1 MNDKVRC
8 AWPYREVELSYHDEE
23 WGTPSHD
30 DRHLFEHLV
39 LGGAQAG
46 LSWHTILQRRD
57 GYRRAFADFDPEKV
71 ARFTE
76 KRVAKLMANPGIIR
90 NRQKI
95 ASAIGN
101 ARAVVKVQAEFGSLD
116 AYLWRFVD
124 GAPIV
129 TRRKAG
135 EPTRVSSPESD
146 AMSKDL
152 KARGFSFVGTTI
164 CYAVMQ
170 SVGMV
175 NDHSVDCFR
184 YRELADPFGAELR
197 GVHSQAELGNE
208 SVSP

>member
-8 AWPYREVELSYHDEE
+8 AWPYRELELPYHDEE

-46 LSWHTILQRRD
+46 LSWHTILKRRE
-57 GYRRAFADFDPEKV
+57 GYRRAFAAFDAAKV

-76 KRVAKLMANPGIIR
+76 KRVEKLMADPGIIR

-95 ASAIGN
+95 TSAIGN
-101 ARAVVKVQAEFGSLD
+101 AKAVVKVQNEFGSLD

-124 GAPIV
+124 GVPLV
-129 TRRKAG
+129 SRRKPG
-135 EPTRVSSPESD
+135 EPTLVSSAQSD

-152 KARGFSFVGTTI
+152 RARGFSFVGTTI

-184 YRELADPFGAELR
+184 YRELAGPFGAELR
-197 GVHSQAELGNE
+197 GLHSQAELGNE

>member
-1 MNDKVRC
+1 MNAKVRC
-8 AWPYREVELSYHDEE
+8 AWPYRDVELPYHDEE

-30 DRHLFEHLV
+30 DSHLFEHLV

-46 LSWHTILQRRD
+46 LSWHTILKRRE
-57 GYRRAFADFDPEKV
+57 GYRRAFAEFDAAKV
-71 ARFTE
+71 ARFSE
-76 KRVAKLMANPGIIR
+76 KRVEKLMADPGIIR

-95 ASAIGN
+95 ISAIGN
-101 ARAVVKVQAEFGSLD
+101 AKAVVKVQAEFGSLD

-124 GAPIV
+124 GAPLI
-129 TRRKAG
+129 TRRAPG
-135 EPTRVSSPESD
+135 EPTLVSSPVSD

-170 SVGMV
+170 SVGLV

-184 YRELADPFGAELR
+184 FLELTGWKSDCL
-197 GVHSQAELGNE
+197 
-208 SVSP
+208 

>member
-1 MNDKVRC
+1 MKEKVRC
-8 AWPYREVELSYHDEE
+8 AWPYRELELPYHDEE

-46 LSWHTILQRRD
+46 LSWHTILQRRA
-57 GYRRAFADFDPEKV
+57 GYRRAFAEFDAAKV

-76 KRVAKLMANPGIIR
+76 KRVEKLMADPGIIR

-95 ASAIGN
+95 ISAIGN
-101 ARAVVKVQAEFGSLD
+101 AKAVVKVQTEFGSLD

-124 GAPIV
+124 GEPIV
-129 TRRKAG
+129 GQRKPG
-135 EPTRVSSPESD
+135 EPTPVSSPVSD

-175 NDHSVDCFR
+175 NDHTITCFR
-184 YRELADPFGAELR
+184 YRELSGLLGAALR
-197 GVHSQAELGNE
+197 GQRSQTEPGNALK
-208 SVSP
+208 

>member
-8 AWPYREVELSYHDEE
+8 AWPYRELELPYHDEE

-30 DRHLFEHLV
+30 DRHLYEHLV

-46 LSWHTILQRRD
+46 LSWHTILKRRE
-57 GYRRAFADFDPEKV
+57 GYRRAFAEFDAAKV

-76 KRVAKLMANPGIIR
+76 KRVEKLMADPGIIR

-101 ARAVVKVQAEFGSLD
+101 AKAVVKVQSEFGSLD

-124 GAPIV
+124 GAPLV
-129 TRRKAG
+129 TRRTPGA
-135 EPTRVSSPESD
+135 PTLVSSPVSD

-184 YRELADPFGAELR
+184 FRELTGWKSDCL
-197 GVHSQAELGNE
+197 
-208 SVSP
+208 

>member
-8 AWPYREVELSYHDEE
+8 AWPYRELELPYHDKE

-46 LSWHTILQRRD
+46 LSWHTILKRRE
-57 GYRRAFADFDPEKV
+57 GYRRAFAEFDAAKV
-71 ARFTE
+71 ARFTD
-76 KRVAKLMANPGIIR
+76 KRVEKLMADPGIIR

-101 ARAVVKVQAEFGSLD
+101 AKAVVKVQNEFGSLD

-124 GAPIV
+124 GKPIV
-129 TRRKAG
+129 SQRKPG
-135 EPTRVSSPESD
+135 EPTLVSSAVSD

-152 KARGFSFVGTTI
+152 KARGFSFAGTTI

-184 YRELADPFGAELR
+184 FRELTGLKRARLMKE
-197 GVHSQAELGNE
+197 
-208 SVSP
+208 

>member
-1 MNDKVRC
+1 MNEKVRC
-8 AWPYREVELSYHDEE
+8 AWPYRALELPYHDEE

-46 LSWHTILQRRD
+46 LSWSTILQRRT
-57 GYRRAFADFDPEKV
+57 GYRRAFADFDAAKV

-76 KRVAKLMANPGIIR
+76 KRVEKLMADPGIIR

-95 ASAIGN
+95 ISAIGN
-101 ARAVVKVQAEFGSLD
+101 AKAVVKVREEFGSLD

-124 GAPIV
+124 GEPIV
-129 TRRKAG
+129 NQRKDG
-135 EPTRVSSPESD
+135 EPALASSPVSD

-170 SVGMV
+170 SIGMV
-175 NDHSVDCFR
+175 NDHSVECFR
-184 YRELADPFGAELR
+184 YRELAGPFGAELR
-197 GVHSQAELGNE
+197 ELHSQAEPGNE
-208 SVSP
+208 TR